1 MSSPK
6 SVALAPMRFMNG
18 FGDLHLCRNAGGSRR
33 VPPEL
38 HQVRQHVRPE
48 PLIAMAFRFH
58 RSVRLGPLR
67 IDFGKSGL
75 SSISLVGRGASFNI
89 PVARTGGA
97 RTTVGLPGTGL
108 SWSIEH
114 SPKANHPD
122 CTRA

>member
-1 MSSPK
+1 
-6 SVALAPMRFMNG
+6 MNV
-18 FGDLHLCRNAGGSRR
+18 FGYLHLCRNAGGSRR

-38 HQVRQHVRPE
+38 HPVRQHIRPE
-48 PLIAMAFRFH
+48 PLIAMGFRFH

-75 SSISLVGRGASFNI
+75 SSISLGGRGASFNI
-89 PVARTGGA
+89 PVVRTGGA

-114 SPKANHPD
+114 GPEANHPD